1 MKTLY
6 KILMLA
12 LALVAAGACQK
23 SDATKD
29 YGFAKVYIPQAGVT
43 GLDNS
48 YPIPMGP
55 FYQNRDYCCKY
66 DPATGKLQIVVG
78 VIRSGYFSQQQAYS
92 VSLGLCKSETERKL
106 SEYAAKE
113 IPATELTPDICTI
126 PATIEVKQGQSGETC
141 YVDVDMKALAL
152 QRTALVSGGRYKLL
166 VLGLEISHLNGPV
179 NYELAN
185 KNTGV
190 VVVLDLNSQ
199 HWDTVSSD
207 KPESEVRN
215 LFPLI
220 L

>member
-6 KILMLA
+6 KILLLTIA
-12 LALVAAGACQK
+12 LIAAGACQK

-48 YPIPMGP
+48 YPIPLGP

-66 DPATGKLQIVVG
+66 DPATGMLQIVVG
-78 VIRSGYFSQQQAYS
+78 VIRSGYFSQQAGYKA
-92 VSLGLCKSETERKL
+92 SLGLCKSETDRKL
-106 SEYAAKE
+106 AEYAAKV
-113 IPATELTPDICTI
+113 IPAMELTPEYCTI
-126 PATIEVKQGQSGETC
+126 PAAIEVKQGQSGETC
-141 YVDVDMKALAL
+141 YVGVDMKALSL
-152 QRTALVSGGRYKLL
+152 QRTSLVSDGRYKLL
-166 VLGLEISHLNGPV
+166 VLGLEISQLSGPAE
-179 NYELAN
+179 YQLAD
-185 KNTGV
+185 KNTSV